1 MMLWLVMALMT
12 AAAIFAVLWPLSR
25 RAPLRT
31 GSDVA
36 VYRDQLE
43 EIERDRAAG
52 LIGEREAE
60 AARVEVSRRL
70 LAAAD
75 VAVSAP
81 QESSGRRRRVVALA
95 ALLLLPVGAGALYLT
110 LGSPDLPAQS
120 QAARRELPPDNGPL
134 PIWSRGWKPISKVI
148 PRTAAAGRSSARSI
162 CGSAVT
168 TTP

>member
-43 EIERDRAAG
+43 EIERDRSAG

-81 QESSGRRRRVVALA
+81 QESSGRRRAVALA

-120 QAARRELPPDNGPL
+120 QAARRELPPEQSEEHTSEL
-134 PIWSRGWKPISKVI
+134 QSRTVISY
-148 PRTAAAGRSSARSI
+148 
-162 CGSAVT
+162 
-168 TTP
+168 